1 MSDAMVLRLVLLAV
15 GIVLLAVIYI
25 TGRSRGGDRDGDAGA
40 TRRNGGAPRR
50 EPTLRELIAEA
61 DGDTDTDTE
70 TGPDPASIAVAEHR
84 DDEHDAPL
92 WGRRVDE
99 RFDRIVTL
107 YVAAREGE
115 ELLGADVVVAAEKV
129 GLVFGHMHIFHRL
142 VDGKPELG
150 PVFSVANM
158 LKPGHFEMAQI
169 AQMRTPGLS
178 FFMTLPAPL
187 PALDA
192 WEMMLPAAQR
202 MAELL
207 GALVLDEERNALG
220 RQRIG
225 HIREELRA
233 YDRKHEQD
241 AARW

>member
-1 MSDAMVLRLVLLAV
+1 MSDAMVLRLVLLGV
-15 GIVLLAVIYI
+15 GIVLLAAIYF
-25 TGRSRGGDRDGDAGA
+25 TGRRDGARGADGTSARRSAGSA
-40 TRRNGGAPRR
+40 RR
-50 EPTLRELIAEA
+50 EPTLHELIAAAEAQSDAGAEA
-61 DGDTDTDTE
+61 DAPAPADA
-70 TGPDPASIAVAEHR
+70 PDHPNAM
-84 DDEHDAPL
+84 PL
-92 WGRRVDE
+92 WGKRVDE

-107 YVAAREGE
+107 FVAAREGE
-115 ELLGADVVVAAEKV
+115 ELAGLDVVVAAEKV
-129 GLVFGHMHIFHRL
+129 GLVFGHMDIFHRL

-158 LKPGHFEMAQI
+158 VQPGHFDMTQV

-178 FFMTLPAPL
+178 LFMTLPAPL

-233 YDRKHEQD
+233 YDRKQEQD

>member
-1 MSDAMVLRLVLLAV
+1 MSDAMVLRLVLLGV
-15 GIVLLAVIYI
+15 GIVLLAVIYV
-25 TGRSRGGDRDGDAGA
+25 TGRRSGE
-40 TRRNGGAPRR
+40 RNADGGAARRPAGSARR
-50 EPTLRELIAEA
+50 EPTLHELIAATGAQPDDHLATDAAAAA
-61 DGDTDTDTE
+61 DRHE
-70 TGPDPASIAVAEHR
+70 HPRPAA
-84 DDEHDAPL
+84 L
-92 WGRRVDE
+92 LGKRVDE

-115 ELLGADVVVAAEKV
+115 ELPGPDVVVAAEKV
-129 GLVFGHMHIFHRL
+129 GLVFGHMDIFHRM

-158 LKPGHFEMAQI
+158 LTPGHFEMTQVAH
-169 AQMRTPGLS
+169 MRTPGLS

-192 WEMMLPAAQR
+192 WDMMLPAAQR

-225 HIREELRA
+225 HIREELRV
-233 YDRKHEQD
+233 YDRKQEQD

>member
-1 MSDAMVLRLVLLAV
+1 MSDAMVLR
-15 GIVLLAVIYI
+15 IVLLVVGVALLALIYF
-25 TGRSRGGDRDGDAGA
+25 TGRRRDGDSKSGSA
-40 TRRNGGAPRR
+40 RRNGVVSRR
-50 EPTLRELIAEA
+50 EPTLRELTADRDIADEQNIDA
-61 DGDTDTDTE
+61 DQ
-70 TGPDPASIAVAEHR
+70 SAVAAGEVAVDVRDSDHR
-84 DDEHDAPL
+84 GSHV
-92 WGRRVDE
+92 GKRVDE
-99 RFDRIVTL
+99 RFDRIITL
-107 YVAAREGE
+107 FIAAREGE
-115 ELLGADVVVAAEKV
+115 DLPGADVVIAAEKV
-129 GLVFGHMHIFHRL
+129 GLVFGHMDIFHRL
-142 VDGKPELG
+142 IDGKPELG

-158 LKPGHFEMAQI
+158 LKPGHFDMTQI
-169 AQMRTPGLS
+169 GQLRTPGLS

-233 YDRKHEQD
+233 YDRKQEQD
-241 AARW
+241 AAHW

>member
-15 GIVLLAVIYI
+15 GVVLLAVIYF
-25 TGRSRGGDRDGDAGA
+25 TGRRGGGERSADGTA
-40 TRRNGGAPRR
+40 TRRSAGSARR
-50 EPTLRELIAEA
+50 EPTLNELIAAAGAQADADAAPDAAELAEA
-61 DGDTDTDTE
+61 
-70 TGPDPASIAVAEHR
+70 H
-84 DDEHDAPL
+84 HDVHPTPL
-92 WGRRVDE
+92 LGKRVDE
-99 RFDRIVTL
+99 RFDRIVTV

-115 ELLGADVVVAAEKV
+115 DLPGADVVVAAEKV
-129 GLVFGHMHIFHRL
+129 GLVFGHMDIFHRL

-158 LKPGHFEMAQI
+158 LKPGHFDMTQV

-225 HIREELRA
+225 HIREELRS
-233 YDRKHEQD
+233 YDRKQEQD
-241 AARW
+241 ATRW